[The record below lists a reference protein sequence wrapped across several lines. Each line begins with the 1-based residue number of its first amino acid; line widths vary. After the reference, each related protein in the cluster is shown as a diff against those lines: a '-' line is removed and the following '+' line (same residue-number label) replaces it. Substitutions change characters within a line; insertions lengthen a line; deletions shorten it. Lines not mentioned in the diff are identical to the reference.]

1 MGDSRCGQ
9 TVSRSTTFGDSL
21 GLNAP
26 RTYFNYGLN
35 DVPYGRCLSRSR
47 GTDEG
52 GGRAWGPSY
61 SAGCSRAPFS

>member
-35 DVPYGRCLSRSR
+35 DVLYGALSEPVN
-47 GTDEG
+47 GN
-52 GGRAWGPSY
+52 
-61 SAGCSRAPFS
+61 